1 LIALVYER
9 EDSRRDIGEGGGR
22 LIIAIDGPSGAG
34 KSTLAKR
41 LARELGFIYL
51 DTGAMY
57 RALALKV
64 LRQGVDLADDARLA
78 RLVESTEIDLQED
91 NGALEVL
98 LDGINVAQEIRT
110 PEVSQMASKVSALKV
125 VRARMLAL
133 QRGMGQRGN
142 VVAEGRDIGT
152 VVFPN
157 AEVKIFLDASA
168 EERARRRYTELRA
181 AGRPADL
188 AETLREMEER
198 DKRDSERDLA
208 PLRMA
213 DDALRI
219 DSSNATAD
227 AVAAKVLAEINKA
240 REN

>member
-1 LIALVYER
+1 
-9 EDSRRDIGEGGGR
+9 

-41 LARELGFIYL
+41 LSRELGFIYL

-78 RLVESTEIDLQED
+78 RLVESTEIDLQD
-91 NGALEVL
+91 NNATLEVL
-98 LDGINVAQEIRT
+98 LDGINVADEIRT
-110 PEVSQMASKVSALKV
+110 PEVSQLASKVAALKI
-125 VRARMLAL
+125 VRARMLDL
-133 QRGMGQRGN
+133 QRGMGKRGS

-168 EERARRRYTELRA
+168 EERARRRCAELRA

-188 AETLREMEER
+188 SETLREMEER

-219 DSSNATAD
+219 DSSNASAD
-227 AVAAKVLAEINKA
+227 SVAAQVLAKIRNSA
-240 REN
+240 RVN

>member
-1 LIALVYER
+1 
-9 EDSRRDIGEGGGR
+9 
-22 LIIAIDGPSGAG
+22 LIIAIDGPAGAG

-91 NGALEVL
+91 NGTLEVL
-98 LDGINVAQEIRT
+98 LDGINVAHEIRT

-157 AEVKIFLDASA
+157 AELKIFLEASA
-168 EERARRRYTELRA
+168 EERARRRCAELRA
-181 AGRPADL
+181 GGQPADL
-188 AETLREMEER
+188 RETLREMEER

-213 DDALRI
+213 DDAFRI

-227 AVAAKVLAEINKA
+227 AVAAKVLAEIGNKA

>member
-1 LIALVYER
+1 
-9 EDSRRDIGEGGGR
+9 

-64 LRQGVDLADDARLA
+64 LRQGVDLADDARLT

-91 NGALEVL
+91 DGALEVL

-133 QRGMGQRGN
+133 QRGVGQHGN

-152 VVFPN
+152 VVFPD

-168 EERARRRYTELRA
+168 EKRARRRYTELRG
-181 AGRPADL
+181 AGRTADL

-219 DSSNATAD
+219 DSSDATAD

>member
-1 LIALVYER
+1 
-9 EDSRRDIGEGGGR
+9 

-78 RLVESTEIDLQED
+78 RLVESTEIDLQEG
-91 NGALEVL
+91 NGTLEVL
-98 LDGINVAQEIRT
+98 LDGVNVAHEIRT

-125 VRARMLAL
+125 VRARMLTL

-157 AEVKIFLDASA
+157 AEVKIFLEASA
-168 EERARRRYTELRA
+168 EERARRRWAELRA

-188 AETLREMEER
+188 RETLREMEER

-219 DSSNATAD
+219 DSSDVTAD
-227 AVAAKVLAEINKA
+227 AVAAKVLAEIGNKA